1 MAKPPVSEE
10 VLKAQFGPTLN
21 YVPAGGWKNESVHPA
36 EKLVK
41 THCCFCG
48 QQCGIQ
54 LKVRENKIIGFE
66 PWEDFPFN
74 RGMLCPKGVKRYLQS
89 GHPDRL
95 LHPLMR
101 GETGFQAAAW
111 DTALDFTAQR
121 LREIQEKYGKDG
133 VAVYGGASL
142 STEKSYLLGK
152 FARVALGTRH
162 IDYNGRLCMVSAG
175 TAYKLAFGVDRST
188 IPWSDIP
195 KAEVVFV
202 IGANIGD
209 CAPITTDYIWR
220 ARDNGARLVVADP
233 RLTPITRNADLYLP
247 LRPGTD
253 LVLLM
258 SLLHVILRE
267 ELEDKEF
274 IARYTSG
281 FAEVAES
288 VKPYDPRTAA
298 EQTGVPPE
306 AIEKAA
312 RWIGKS
318 RQVVFLH
325 ARGLEHQSKGVEN
338 CLAVIN
344 LALATGNLGHEGSGP
359 TMITGQGNG
368 QGGREHGQKCD
379 QLPGQRSLTD
389 PAAREHV
396 ARVWGI
402 SPDELPQP
410 GYTAEEI
417 MESIHRGEI
426 KALLSICFN
435 PLVSLPDANFTR
447 EALSRLEFFGVIDF
461 FLSET
466 AHYADVVLA
475 GSLQEEEDGLG
486 CSAEGRVIHWQ
497 KSIDPPGDARRDS
510 AIIVDLAHR
519 LGRGQ
524 YFPFTTPAE
533 ILTELREA
541 SRGGVADY
549 YGITY
554 EKVDKLKGVF
564 WPCPAPE
571 HPGTPRLFEDM
582 KFHTSDQRAHFEVTK
597 WRPSGDPV
605 DEQYPIYLTTG
616 RVVSQYLSGTQTRR
630 IGALIDQYPGPRVE
644 IHPRLA
650 QQYEIGD
657 GDWVTVQTRRDR
669 LTLPAMVVKTI
680 RPDTVFIPY
689 HWPGIRSANRL
700 THRTLDPRSKIPEF
714 KVSACRIMKAAGPDV
729 TSDDRAAEHNVPAP
743 VSNHSSRTASPQ
755 RTQTTQRNDHN
766 RNQSSFAYLRVLSSE
781 KVFEG
786 D

>member
-1 MAKPPVSEE
+1 MAKPPSSLED
-10 VLKAQFGPTLN
+10 LKARFGPTLN
-21 YVPAGGWKNESVHPA
+21 YVPLGGWKNESVHPA

-89 GHPDRL
+89 DHADRL

-101 GETGFQAAAW
+101 TDTGFQPTTW
-111 DTALDFTAQR
+111 DDALDFAAR
-121 LREIQEKYGKDG
+121 RMRDVQEKYGKDA

-152 FARVALGTRH
+152 FARLALGTRH

-175 TAYKLAFGVDRST
+175 TAYKLAFGIDRST

-195 KAEVVFV
+195 KAEVLFV

-209 CAPITTDYIWR
+209 CAPITTDYVWR
-220 ARDNGARLVVADP
+220 ARDNGARLIVADP
-233 RLTPITRNADLYLP
+233 RMTPITRNADLYLP

-258 SLLHVILRE
+258 SILHVILRDG
-267 ELEDKEF
+267 LEDREF
-274 IARYTSG
+274 IDKHTTG
-281 FAEVAES
+281 FEAVAES
-288 VKPYDPRTAA
+288 VRAYDPRTAA

-318 RQVVFLH
+318 RRVIFLH

-344 LALATGNLGHEGSGP
+344 IALATGNLGHEGAGP

-379 QLPGQRSLTD
+379 QLPGQRSLAD

-402 SPDELPQP
+402 NPDDLPQP
-410 GYTAEEI
+410 GYTAAEI
-417 MESIHRGEI
+417 MEAIHRGEI

-447 EALSRLEFFGVIDF
+447 DALAKLEFFGVIDF

-466 AHYADVVLA
+466 ARYADVVLA
-475 GSLQEEEDGLG
+475 GSLQEEEDGLA
-486 CSAEGRVIHWQ
+486 CNTEGRVIHWQ
-497 KSIDPPGDARRDS
+497 KSVDPPGDARCDS

-519 LGRGQ
+519 LGKGQ
-524 YFPFTTPAE
+524 YFLFQNPAE
-533 ILTELREA
+533 ILEELREA

-554 EKVDKLKGVF
+554 DKVDQMKGVF
-564 WPCPAPE
+564 WPCPTLD
-571 HPGTPRLFEDM
+571 HSGTPRLFEDL
-582 KFHTSDQRAHFEVTK
+582 KFHTNDEKAHFEVTK

-630 IGALIDQYPGPRVE
+630 IGALVDQYPEPRVE

-650 QQYEIGD
+650 QQYGIND
-657 GDWVTVQTRRDR
+657 QDWVTVQSRRDQV
-669 LTLPAMVVKTI
+669 TLRAMVVKTI

-689 HWPGIRSANRL
+689 HWPGIGSANRL

-714 KVSACRIMKAAGPDV
+714 KVSACRIAKASGPDIAA
-729 TSDDRAAEHNVPAP
+729 DDRGPERNGA
-743 VSNHSSRTASPQ
+743 SRGGA
-755 RTQTTQRNDHN
+755 
-766 RNQSSFAYLRVLSSE
+766 
-781 KVFEG
+781 
-786 D
+786 